1 MDGEIPPVS
10 PQWVA
15 TGSAGEGA
23 RPWRWRRALVERA
36 FRRASL
42 HCAANARHCAP
53 LALRGRDAECATLSW
68 PERADH
74 SALAAQLRN
83 EVEKGGYAGVV
94 VITEPKNGNP
104 DEESAV
110 RGGDYIHHLVR
121 IARELPDIQGQAPR
135 LYAVTRNLARTAG
148 RCERRRRRHEAVA
161 AARRPGWFVR
171 VEGGGV
177 DGEKAAAALE
187 GLPPDERE
195 AVVARIWGG
204 LNFEQI
210 AGLLGTS
217 AATAHRRFTAG
228 LELLRERLSVPCPN
242 SRSTPK
248 SPR

>member
-1 MDGEIPPVS
+1 MMGPDQLGRLLDTHAAGLTLYAR
-10 PQWVA
+10 QW
-15 TGSAGEGA
+15 
-23 RPWRWRRALVERA
+23 
-36 FRRASL
+36 
-42 HCAANARHCAP
+42 CAAPEDAVQEAFLKLAGRSAP
-53 LALRGRDAECATLSW
+53 PPD
-68 PERADH
+68 
-74 SALAAQLRN
+74 
-83 EVEKGGYAGVV
+83 VV
-94 VITEPKNGNP
+94 GW
-104 DEESAV
+104 
-110 RGGDYIHHLVR
+110 
-121 IARELPDIQGQAPR
+121 
-135 LYAVTRNLARTAG
+135 LYTVTRNLARTAG

-242 SRSTPK
+242 
-248 SPR
+248 